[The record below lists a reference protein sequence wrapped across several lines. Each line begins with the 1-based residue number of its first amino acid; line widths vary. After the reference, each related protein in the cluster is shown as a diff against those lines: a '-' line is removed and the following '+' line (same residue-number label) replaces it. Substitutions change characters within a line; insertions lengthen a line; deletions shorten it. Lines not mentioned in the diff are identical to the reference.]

1 MSQIRE
7 EGSVSLFLSE
17 LSPIEKLSSKANK
30 KIELYIHKELGK
42 VLVINDEIQHVEAW
56 ASLYHEI
63 IVHLPCLYIKNVKTA
78 LILGGGSL
86 YAAREI
92 LKYDSVEE
100 VTLVDFDVEVLG
112 LVKRHYLHAQEA
124 IEDKRLKIIT
134 KEAFQYVK
142 NCDSKFDLILND
154 SIDLFN
160 HSKKFVSKNVFKLL
174 ASRLTNNGIC
184 SDVIYRHIFEK
195 VTTLKTVKYLKGN
208 FNSAFSLITI
218 PEYPGVLHLL
228 TLWGKNKNL
237 SQDNKIT
244 HNRIQKVWIS
254 NLKTNPCEVYNPSFL
269 PFYLYLPPYLKKV
282 ISI

>member
-1 MSQIRE
+1 MYQIKE
-7 EGSVSLFLSE
+7 KGSVSLFLSQ
-17 LSPIEKLSSKANK
+17 LSLVERISSKANK
-30 KIELYIHKELGK
+30 KIELYIHNELGK

-63 IVHLPCLYIKNVKTA
+63 IVHLPCLFIKNVKTA

-92 LKYDSVEE
+92 LKYNSVGE
-100 VTLVDFDVEVLG
+100 VTLVDFDVKVLD

-124 IEDKRLKIIT
+124 LQDKRLKIIT
-134 KEAFQYVK
+134 KEAFHYVK
-142 NCDSKFDLILND
+142 NCESKFDLILND

-174 ASRLTNNGIC
+174 ASRLTNIGIC
-184 SDVIYRHIFEK
+184 TDVIYRHIFEK
-195 VTTLKTVKYLKGN
+195 TTTLKTVKYLKGN

-218 PEYPGVLHLL
+218 PEYPGILHLL
-228 TLWGKNKNL
+228 TLWGNNKNL
-237 SQDNKIT
+237 SQNNKIT
-244 HNRIQKVWIS
+244 HNRIQKDWIS
-254 NLKTNPCEVYNPSFL
+254 NLKINPCEVYNPDFFA
-269 PFYLYLPPYLKKV
+269 FYLYLPPYLKKV